1 MILSIKDFVESC
13 YTKHIPNSKC
23 GATGHDISSSSIN
36 SAVQSTTTSQSTTI
50 KHISQPPL
58 ALENIVDWVG
68 QAYRTLKKN
77 KVYLLFLFQ
86 IFVFYCRILFM
97 LITQV

>member
-1 MILSIKDFVESC
+1 MILLIKDFVESC

-23 GATGHDISSSSIN
+23 GAMGQDISSSSFN

-68 QAYRTLKKN
+68 QAYRTLRKN
-77 KVYLLFLFQ
+77 KVFLLFYVSNFCSL
-86 IFVFYCRILFM
+86 L
-97 LITQV
+97 